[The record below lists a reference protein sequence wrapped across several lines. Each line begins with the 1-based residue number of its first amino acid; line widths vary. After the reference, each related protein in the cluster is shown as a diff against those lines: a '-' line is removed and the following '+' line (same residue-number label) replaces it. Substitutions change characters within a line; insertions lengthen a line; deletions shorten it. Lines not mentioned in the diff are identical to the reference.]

1 MKLLPELVINKIFEQ
16 TFVIFVSNKST
27 YLEQNL
33 LDQSRLIVL
42 PNLDCHHDRYR
53 DLGWNNETFL
63 VDFQPQKW
71 PKILFRLHNHHN
83 LNQDP
88 LMILNDPDSGK
99 LLCHWLN
106 LTLARITLWPQTFGT
121 WRYGPSNTS
130 AQHDWAHYILD
141 LAHYGSRLFGL
152 WLFGSWHLG
161 PNDASAYHNLV

>member
-99 LLCHWLN
+99 LLCHSIEHW
-106 LTLARITLWPQTFGT
+106 TLILEFRKYMYMARFF
-121 WRYGPSNTS
+121 Y
-130 AQHDWAHYILD
+130 YV
-141 LAHYGSRLFGL
+141 F
-152 WLFGSWHLG
+152 LG
-161 PNDASAYHNLV
+161 YNNNIWGF